1 MKADKNTNKETA
13 PAEDNAKKTSG
24 KAGYIALGAGIAMLM
39 ITSALSVNFAVES
52 NLNSAID
59 TAYEALD
66 SDLIYDG
73 VYIEEVNIGGLTK
86 EQALERAEKDY
97 AGPRLDKYFTI
108 QAGSYSKDVSYTDLG
123 ASFDFK
129 DTIDKAYSLGRS
141 GGKAKRIENAEA
153 LSERPEYLVT
163 AITVDKGK
171 IKSVL
176 KDIEKE
182 IKEAGAAQG
191 KMKIDIL
198 ADNIEKQMLL
208 GQSDII
214 FNVSFE

>member
-1 MKADKNTNKETA
+1 MKADKNIKTEAQTT
-13 PAEDNAKKTSG
+13 EDSTKKTGG
-24 KAGYIALGAGIAMLM
+24 KAGYAVLGAGIAILAV
-39 ITSALSVNFAVES
+39 TSVLSVRFALKS

-123 ASFDFK
+123 ASFDFS
-129 DTIDKAYSLGRS
+129 DTIEEAFRLGRNGS
-141 GGKAKRIENAEA
+141 KAKRIENAEA

-163 AITVDKGK
+163 AIKVDKSK
-171 IKSVL
+171 IKSAL
-176 KDIEKE
+176 KDIEKDE
-182 IKEAGAAQG
+182 
-191 KMKIDIL
+191 DRRPC
-198 ADNIEKQMLL
+198 
-208 GQSDII
+208 GQYRKTDAFGSERYYI
-214 FNVSFE
+214 

>member
-1 MKADKNTNKETA
+1 MKADKNIKTEA
-13 PAEDNAKKTSG
+13 PSTEEKAEKTGG
-24 KAGYIALGAGIAMLM
+24 KAGYVLLGAGIVILM
-39 ITSALSVNFAVES
+39 ITSALSVNFAFNS

-108 QAGSYSKDVSYTDLG
+108 QAGAYSKDLSYTDLG
-123 ASFDFK
+123 ASFDFS
-129 DTIDKAYSLGRS
+129 DTIDQAYKLGRS
-141 GGKAKRIENAEA
+141 GNKAKRIEAAEA

-176 KDIEKE
+176 KDVEKE